1 MGKQKIKL
9 YLTPYEVSKN
19 PPINLTEL
27 SDALDFVCSKFDIIS
42 IEIRLNE
49 YKKPSEFYFELLSGL
64 CKTITKS
71 VIVDNYTGQKTNNIF
86 KVDSF
91 SYMNILIDNS
101 EKPFT
106 VIYEN
111 QKKQFKSLE
120 DFTTVLSVL

>member
-1 MGKQKIKL
+1 MSKQKIKL
-9 YLTPYEVSKN
+9 YITPYEDTKN
-19 PPINLTEL
+19 APIDLTRL
-27 SDALDFVCSKFDIIS
+27 SEALDFVCSKFDIIS

-71 VIVDNYTGQKTNNIF
+71 IIVDNYTGSKKTNIF

-101 EKPFT
+101 DQPFT

-111 QKKQFKSLE
+111 QKKQFKTLE
-120 DFTTVLSVL
+120 DFITVLSVL